1 MDLAGF
7 LSEAAPAYGA
17 VLRAGPG
24 IGRIVAPNAG
34 PMTYHGTNSW
44 LLEEPDGFT
53 LIDPGPNEPSHIA
66 AILAATGGQ
75 LRTIL
80 LTHTHDDHLGA
91 TDAVQAATGAPVLAW
106 GTPWAEGFAPTR
118 ALADG
123 ERIGSLSALHTPGH
137 ASDHLCFAHTSGVVF
152 TGDHVM
158 SWSTSIVSPTDG
170 SMLAYMNSLRL
181 LLARE
186 DTLYLP
192 GHGPP
197 LPDPSSLVRGMLGH
211 RLMREAAIMRCLE
224 AGPTTEAAVV
234 AALYVGLAD
243 HLVHAAARSVR
254 AHLFKLR
261 AEGKARCHEGR
272 WEALTTDD
280 RRPADDRTETGG

>member
-7 LSEAAPAYGA
+7 LSEAEPARGA
-17 VLRAGPG
+17 VLPAAPG
-24 IGRIVAPNAG
+24 IGRIVAPNPG

-66 AILAATGGQ
+66 AILAAARGR

-106 GTPWAEGFAPTR
+106 GAPWAEGFAPTR
-118 ALADG
+118 PLADG
-123 ERIGSLSALHTPGH
+123 ERIGSLTALHTPGH
-137 ASDHLCFAHTSGVVF
+137 ASDHLCFAHGSGAVF

-158 SWSTSIVSPTDG
+158 SWSTSIVSPPDG
-170 SMLAYMNSLRL
+170 DMLDYMNSLRRL
-181 LLARE
+181 LERD

-197 LPDPSSLVRGMLGH
+197 LPDPASLVRGMLGH
-211 RLMREAAIMRCLE
+211 RVMREAAVLRCLE
-224 AGPTTEAAVV
+224 AGQTTEGAIV
-234 AALYVGLAD
+234 ATLYVGLAD

-254 AHLFKLR
+254 AHLVKLQADGR
-261 AEGKARCHEGR
+261 ATRHEGQ
-272 WEALTTDD
+272 WHKLA
-280 RRPADDRTETGG
+280 TEP